1 MSFLNSANG
10 NKSSKRLMGIVYMGL
25 GALMA
30 FIDQTTS
37 HKITS
42 FDVWISIVLTGASL
56 LGIGLFEYFAELKK
70 TTNLKND
77 KKDVE

>member
-1 MSFLNSANG
+1 MSYLSSANG
-10 NKSSKRLMGIVYMGL
+10 NKSSKRLMGIIYMLL

-30 FIDQTTS
+30 IIDQLTQ

-56 LGIGLFEYFAELKK
+56 LGISLFEYFAKPASS
-70 TTNLKND
+70 TTS
-77 KKDVE
+77 KDETVK